1 MFTPSVYVETFLFV
15 WVMLGFSVTVDF
27 IQTKKS
33 FASVGVTLCCFC
45 CPIFQLNW
53 LLGSSYKV

>member
-1 MFTPSVYVETFLFV
+1 MSNPSVYVEIFLFV
-15 WVMLGFSVTVDF
+15 WVVMGVIVTVDF
-27 IQTKKS
+27 VQTKS
-33 FASVGVTLCCFC
+33 FASVGVTLFCFC